1 MTTTW
6 RNRFRA
12 IDIIRGVHWHTII
25 GVVEF
30 IIDDDIK
37 SIGDKT
43 PVEIV
48 INGNHWL
55 TTPLACTLTLINKLL
70 NTYEELEYL
79 LSVFNATLD
88 KVSRLVTT
96 TDLSKPQSEYAE
108 VKENITIINATL
120 KMIEKGEFKWHLN

>member
-1 MTTTW
+1 MTNAW

-12 IDIIRGVHWHTII
+12 IDIIRGVHWYTKI

-30 IIDDDIK
+30 IIDDNIK
-37 SIGDKT
+37 EIGDKT

-70 NTYEELEYL
+70 NTFEELEYL
-79 LSVFNATLD
+79 LSVFSATLD
-88 KVSRLVTT
+88 TVSQLVTT
-96 TDLSKPQSEYAE
+96 TDLSKPRSEYIE
-108 VKENITIINATL
+108 VKANISMIKAKL